1 MCVCER
7 ERETERQRDRERER
21 QRQRDR
27 ERESLKLCLTLCN
40 PMDCNPP
47 GSSVLEIL
55 QARLLEWVAM
65 HSSRESFQ
73 PRDLNLRLLRLRHHW
88 WILYH

>member
-1 MCVCER
+1 MCVCVR
-7 ERETERQRDRERER
+7 ERETERQRERETET
-21 QRQRDR
+21 DR

-40 PMDCNPP
+40 PMVGYSPP